1 MKGPDIDEEIK
12 NGEKAIKVLGGKIEK
27 IEKFTL
33 PETDMKRSI
42 VIIKKVNFTPRN
54 ISQKAWN
61 TKQKSY
67 FIVNKKYSKKSQ

>member
-54 ISQKAWN
+54 IS
-61 TKQKSY
+61 
-67 FIVNKKYSKKSQ
+67 